1 MHGTTRQPLTAYLM
15 ITAARAVGWL
25 GVVAITVLSLVPGS
39 FRPHV
44 LAVSQFEHVAAYAL
58 TAVALVLGYPGRRA
72 PRTIVLLL
80 TFYAALMEL
89 AQLFIPGRNASLI
102 DIAAGGLGAGIG
114 AMLVLLL
121 RRTRCEPPG
130 AGPT

>member
-1 MHGTTRQPLTAYLM
+1 
-15 ITAARAVGWL
+15 
-25 GVVAITVLSLVPGS
+25 
-39 FRPHV
+39 V
-44 LAVSQFEHVAAYAL
+44 LAVSQLEHVAPYAL
-58 TAVALVLGYPGRRA
+58 TTVALVLGYPGHRA
-72 PRTIVLLL
+72 PRAILLLL

-89 AQLFIPGRNASLI
+89 AQLFIPGRTASLI